1 MHKLQQNHKIP
12 RVFIFKNHKISISV
26 VVVNHKIPIS
36 AVVVNHKIPNCD
48 EKYIMAGSSQG
59 FVNEETYFNRTGRIN
74 SANGFCY

>member
-1 MHKLQQNHKIP
+1 MCAKLQQNHKIP
-12 RVFIFKNHKISISV
+12 RVFIFK
-26 VVVNHKIPIS
+26 NHKIPIS

-59 FVNEETYFNRTGRIN
+59 FVNEETYSNRTGRIN

>member
-1 MHKLQQNHKIP
+1 MPLNTVYYVCKVTAKSQNSKC
-12 RVFIFKNHKISISV
+12 FIFK
-26 VVVNHKIPIS
+26 NHKIPIS